1 MIQNFAYPPPSD
13 GKPFRL
19 NMGLRELDTK
29 NWLEGG
35 ADLNNQLID
44 RSKIL
49 QEKRKQVF
57 QVEHGHEKAAL
68 DFAKRIIENLSQ
80 NNPDYQVNG
89 EKIKHIPTGVEVDL
103 GDDHPFIQLAK
114 VIAEDLCL
122 LYSDQGKW
130 RLVAAVVIFPSR
142 WNLLDKIGKN
152 IDDIHIPVPGYDQ
165 ALKPFMSETFN
176 KVRVDRP
183 VWRKNWSLHE
193 SSLLHE
199 PFYVEK
205 SAPVEEYW
213 WRTERQTLTASND
226 KEYLLFTIRN
236 RSEPLNWIKSD
247 PESAKQFA
255 ITLATLTP
263 EMLEYK
269 DLIEKRDELI
279 KYLNQ

>member
-1 MIQNFAYPPPSD
+1 
-13 GKPFRL
+13 
-19 NMGLRELDTK
+19 
-29 NWLEGG
+29 
-35 ADLNNQLID
+35 
-44 RSKIL
+44 
-49 QEKRKQVF
+49 
-57 QVEHGHEKAAL
+57 
-68 DFAKRIIENLSQ
+68 
-80 NNPDYQVNG
+80 
-89 EKIKHIPTGVEVDL
+89 
-103 GDDHPFIQLAK
+103 
-114 VIAEDLCL
+114 
-122 LYSDQGKW
+122 
-130 RLVAAVVIFPSR
+130 
-142 WNLLDKIGKN
+142 
-152 IDDIHIPVPGYDQ
+152 
-165 ALKPFMSETFN
+165 MSETFN

-255 ITLATLTP
+255 TTLATLTP

-269 DLIEKRDELI
+269 HLVEKRDELI